1 MNLFD
6 YFKDK
11 KLFIDDSN
19 EYRSL
24 RIRMYNLYEN
34 KKLEFLQLQ
43 RDNIEE
49 KRQQRLLIEINLLAT
64 FLGKEEIN
72 EKEPTFSTLRAYP
85 GSLLK

>member
-11 KLFIDDSN
+11 KFFIDDSN
-19 EYRSL
+19 RYRSL
-24 RIRMYNLYEN
+24 RIRMHNLYEN
-34 KKLEFLQLQ
+34 NKLEFLQLQ

-49 KRQQRLLIEINLLAT
+49 NRQKRLLIEINLLAT
-64 FLGKEEIN
+64 FLGKEKIN

-85 GSLLK
+85 DSLL